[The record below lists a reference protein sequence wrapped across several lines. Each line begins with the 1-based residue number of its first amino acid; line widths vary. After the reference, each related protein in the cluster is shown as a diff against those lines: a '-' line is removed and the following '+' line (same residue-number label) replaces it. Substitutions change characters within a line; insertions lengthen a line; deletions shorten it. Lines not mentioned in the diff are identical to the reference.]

1 MKKIEDFDKENV
13 LNALLNN
20 GWLLVPERDAI
31 VKKYVFSNFV
41 EAFGWMCKAAL
52 EAEKINHHPEW
63 SNVYKTVEV
72 KLTTHDVGGLSN
84 LDIELASKLDS
95 LR

>member
-1 MKKIEDFDKENV
+1 MKKIEDFNKENV

-20 GWLLVPERDAI
+20 GWLLVAERDAI

-72 KLTTHDVGGLSN
+72 KLTTHDVRGLSN

-95 LR
+95 LC